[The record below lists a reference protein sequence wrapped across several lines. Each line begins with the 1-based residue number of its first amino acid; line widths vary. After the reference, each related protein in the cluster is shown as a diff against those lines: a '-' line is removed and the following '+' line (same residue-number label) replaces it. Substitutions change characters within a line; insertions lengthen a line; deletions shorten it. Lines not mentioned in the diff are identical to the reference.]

1 MGGRRQ
7 QTLDEREADAQFRA
21 LVFRI
26 FEPAATLG
34 LMLIGALLS
43 PLVRRT

>member
-1 MGGRRQ
+1 MRRRQ

-21 LVFRI
+21 LVFWLV
-26 FEPAATLG
+26 EPAATLG
-34 LMLIGALLS
+34 LMLIGVLLS

>member
-1 MGGRRQ
+1 MRRRQ

-21 LVFRI
+21 LVFSV
-26 FEPAATLG
+26 FEVPLTLG
-34 LMLIGALLS
+34 LMLIGVLLS